1 MKRQMPISLIAAET
15 LIAFVIV
22 YMATMLVQ
30 EIRYTLSTGE
40 SVMPYAAI
48 WILTLGWSVAVFLG
62 IPFRWRTAW
71 SVGRVA
77 SAVCGTV
84 EALCGVLALFLL
96 VCSGEFPSFFLW
108 PLFSTF
114 FAAIYLFLVYY
125 LLSCPSAES
134 YFRGEDSG
142 ESGKGDVTDIGKVD
156 ER

>member
-1 MKRQMPISLIAAET
+1 MKRQIPISLIAAET

-40 SVMPYAAI
+40 SGMPYTAI
-48 WILTLGWSVAVFLG
+48 MILTLGWSVAAFLG

-71 SVGRVA
+71 SVGRIA

-84 EALCGVLALFLL
+84 EALCGVSLFLPYAL
-96 VCSGEFPSFFLW
+96 WGKHASFLHW
-108 PLFSTF
+108 PLFWTF

-134 YFRGEDSG
+134 YFRGGNSG
-142 ESGKGDVTDIGKVD
+142 GRGKGDVTDIGKVD
-156 ER
+156 KR